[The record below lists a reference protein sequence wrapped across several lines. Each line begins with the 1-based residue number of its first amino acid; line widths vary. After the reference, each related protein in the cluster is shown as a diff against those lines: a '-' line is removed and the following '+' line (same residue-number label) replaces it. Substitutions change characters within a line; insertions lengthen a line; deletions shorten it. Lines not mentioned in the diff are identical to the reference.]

1 MQTDHSKI
9 SQFGSRELECFLEH
23 YSEDQVENFGDYYL
37 GTYDSEIELICELL
51 AEIESL
57 DELLLFI
64 QPYLNNKEILQ
75 ELSFR
80 NGLIVHEDFDYI
92 VFRS

>member
-1 MQTDHSKI
+1 MI
-9 SQFGSRELECFLEH
+9 LSQFGSRELECFLEH
-23 YSEDQVENFGDYYL
+23 YPEDQIENFEEFYVGSYEN
-37 GTYDSEIELICELL
+37 EIDLICDLL
-51 AEIESL
+51 SEIESL

-64 QPYLNNKEILQ
+64 QPYLKNKKILQ

-80 NGLIVHEDFDYI
+80 NGLIIHEDLDYI